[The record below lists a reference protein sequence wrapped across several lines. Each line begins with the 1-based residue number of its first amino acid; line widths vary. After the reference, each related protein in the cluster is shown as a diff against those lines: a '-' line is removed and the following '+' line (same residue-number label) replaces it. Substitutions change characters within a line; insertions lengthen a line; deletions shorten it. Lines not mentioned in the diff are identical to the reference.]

1 MKHSSRHSSQLG
13 SLILMAA
20 AIAATFGAT
29 PRATAQSI
37 VTIGGDGAAAFSGD
51 GGQAALAAFDQPRGM
66 ALDATGNIYFADI
79 ANSRVRRIAV
89 NGIVT
94 TVAGTGVAGFSG
106 DGGPAT
112 AAMLSGPQAV
122 LIDASGNLIIADTQ
136 NRRIRL
142 VNPAGIITTMAGTGV
157 QGFSG
162 DGGPALQAMV
172 WQAVDLAMDTRGSI
186 YYADSSAQRVRKIAT
201 TGIITTVAGNGTA
214 GYGGDNSLATL
225 AMLNFPVSIALDSS
239 NNLYIADANN
249 FAIRMV
255 NEIGNITTVAGNGSE
270 GFLGDGG
277 PAISAMLNYPSG
289 VRAGSP
295 GTFYIADSS
304 NNRVRVVSNG
314 TISTVAGIAN
324 NGFSGDGGP
333 AIAAMLNYPWSLA
346 LDAAGN
352 VLIGDS
358 ANNRIRMVF
367 LAALGP
373 PSLGANGT
381 VNAASYAIATAA
393 NGGIAP
399 GSIVA
404 IFGSNLASATG
415 GALALPL
422 PTTLV
427 DTTVTMNGVAVP
439 LFYVTVGQ
447 VNAQVPYNLGA
458 GTVSIQVTRGSQTTL
473 TQTAQV
479 AAASPGVFAI
489 NASGSGAGV
498 FLHASY
504 LPVTAASPAQPGETI
519 LIYCTGLGATNPAV
533 TSGSGAPSSPP
544 ATTVLVPTLTIGG
557 LPSAVSFS
565 GLAPTFVG
573 LYQINAL
580 IPSGLPSGSAQVILK
595 MNGVSSNVTTLFTQ

>member
-1 MKHSSRHSSQLG
+1 MKHCSQLR
-13 SLILMAA
+13 SLILIAA
-20 AIAATFGAT
+20 VIAATFGAT
-29 PRATAQSI
+29 PYAATQSI
-37 VTIGGDGAAAFSGD
+37 VTVGGDGAAAFSGD

-66 ALDATGNIYFADI
+66 SLDAAGNIYFADI

-106 DGGPAT
+106 DSGLAT
-112 AAMLSGPQAV
+112 AATLNGPQAV
-122 LIDASGNLIIADTQ
+122 LVDASGNLIIADTQ

-142 VNPAGIITTMAGTGV
+142 VNTSGVITTIAGTGV

-172 WQAVDLAMDTRGSI
+172 WQVVDLAIDTSGGI
-186 YYADSSAQRVRKIAT
+186 YFADSSAQRIRKIAT

-214 GYGGDNSLATL
+214 GYGGDNSAATL
-225 AMLNFPVSIALDSS
+225 ALLNFPVSIAFDGS

-249 FAIRMV
+249 FVIRMV
-255 NEIGNITTVAGNGSE
+255 NANGNITTVAGTGSE
-270 GFLGDGG
+270 SFSGDGG
-277 PAISAMLNYPSG
+277 PAISATLNYPSG
-289 VRAGSP
+289 VRAGAA
-295 GTFYIADSS
+295 GAFYIADSS
-304 NNRVRVVSNG
+304 NNRVRMVSG
-314 TISTVAGIAN
+314 GKISTVAGIAN

-333 AIAAMLNYPWSLA
+333 AVSAMLNYPWSLA

-358 ANNRIRMVF
+358 ANNRIRKVF
-367 LAALGP
+367 LAALGS

-381 VNAASYAIATAA
+381 VNAASYASATGA
-393 NGGIAP
+393 NGAIAP

-422 PTTLV
+422 PTQLV
-427 DTTVTMNGVAVP
+427 DTTVTMNSVAVP
-439 LFYVTVGQ
+439 LFYVNVGQ
-447 VNAQVPYNLGA
+447 VNAQAPYNLGA
-458 GTVSIQVTRGSQTTL
+458 GTVTVQVTRGSQSTL

-479 AAASPGVFAI
+479 ALASPGVFAI
-489 NASGSGAGV
+489 NSSGSGPGV
-498 FLHASY
+498 FLHASF
-504 LPVTAASPAQPGETI
+504 LPVTAASPAQPGETV

-533 TSGSGAPSSPP
+533 TSGSAAPSSPP
-544 ATTVLVPTLTIGG
+544 ATSVLTPTVTIGG

-573 LYQINAL
+573 LYQVNAL
-580 IPSGLPSGSAQVILK
+580 IPSGLPSGSAQVIFQ
-595 MNGVSSNVTTLFTQ
+595 MNGVSSNVTTLYTQ